1 MANIDTLTEGLYKL
15 IHKLAGDSTTTDA
28 QIEEALDNMTFVQ
41 ACDRLIEEVEDG
53 DLSIASGASTLA
65 TLNDTTITSATDG
78 QVLKYNGSKWVN
90 ADDTD
95 TDELEDLSDVALS
108 TPSNGQVLTYDST
121 AGKWKNADPSGGGG
135 STGGGVFSVNIV
147 YDDGSYTTD
156 KTATEIYEAFQN
168 EMLPIAIK
176 DGGIYPL
183 DIANSY
189 DGETVVVFAKTYV
202 NSGASTTVVTEMY
215 QIVTSDGTTT
225 VTQASEIYPAN

>member
-41 ACDRLIEEVEDG
+41 ACDKLIEEVEDG

-95 TDELEDLSDVALS
+95 TDELDDLSDVAL
-108 TPSNGQVLTYDST
+108 TAPSNGQVLTYDGT
-121 AGKWKNADPSGGGG
+121 AEKWKNADASGGGG
-135 STGGGVFSVNIV
+135 VFLVTATNSGGTYSV
-147 YDDGSYTTD
+147 D
-156 KTATEIYEAFQN
+156 KTSAEIYEAFEN
-168 EMLPIAIK
+168 GMLPLLIDASGFVFHLTKAVESLSYPQIRFEQTYADEEGVTTESYNIA
-176 DGGIYPL
+176 GG
-183 DIANSY
+183 
-189 DGETVVVFAKTYV
+189 
-202 NSGASTTVVTEMY
+202 
-215 QIVTSDGTTT
+215 SDGDT
-225 VTQASEIYPAN
+225 VTHETATFVGSVE